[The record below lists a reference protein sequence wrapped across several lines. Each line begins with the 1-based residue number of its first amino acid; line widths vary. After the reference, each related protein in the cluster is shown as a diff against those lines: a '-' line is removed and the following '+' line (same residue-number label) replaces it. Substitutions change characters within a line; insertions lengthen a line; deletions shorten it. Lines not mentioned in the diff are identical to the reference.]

1 MPSLQRNVEL
11 YPWFRMAADG
21 YAWIAVFFLYMSQTM
36 SLDQVIQLSAIYYLS
51 VFVVEVPSG
60 YFSDRF
66 GRRTTLMLSTSS
78 LVISYTCFIIGGEFA
93 WFAAGQFFLATGI
106 AMQSGTDT
114 ALHYDSLKALGRQSE
129 YAEREARAEQWGL
142 IMTAVATLVGG
153 ALGLI
158 DLRLAY
164 VYSLIS
170 AIVMG
175 VFVWRFVEP
184 VHASESAVPTR
195 GFLRVLLDCLGR
207 LRDPVLGWVFA
218 VAITIYAL
226 AHIVYEFYQPYISLL
241 EMPVFDPGEYAA
253 LISGIVIGL
262 SMFGG
267 ALGAR
272 LSINWQ
278 KRFGLIG
285 VVGIASLVHLVTV
298 AAMAVIFH
306 PLVLILVFS
315 RNFPMA
321 LIHAPVMSAIA
332 PRISRSQRAT
342 YLSIQ
347 SLCERL
353 SLALLLFLL
362 ASDIQ
367 PGEVVN
373 ETALSDIMWSTTLIG
388 VVALAVL
395 FANQGRVRRALAEQA
410 QVSADQ

>member
-1 MPSLQRNVEL
+1 MPSLQRNVAL

-21 YAWIAVFFLYMSQTM
+21 YAWIAVFFLYMSQSQ
-36 SLDQVIQLSAIYYLS
+36 SLDQVVQLSAIYYLS

-66 GRRTTLMLSTSS
+66 GRRTTLLIATGALMLS
-78 LVISYTCFIIGGEFA
+78 YACFIIGGGFA

-114 ALHYDSLKALGRQSE
+114 AFHYDSLKALGRESE
-129 YAEREARAEQWGL
+129 YAQREARAEQWGL
-142 IMTAVATLVGG
+142 IMTAVATLIGG

-164 VYSLIS
+164 VYSLVS
-170 AIVMG
+170 AIAMG
-175 VFVWRFVEP
+175 LLVWRFVEP

-195 GFLRVLLDCLGR
+195 GFWRVLLDCLGR
-207 LRDPVLGWVFA
+207 LRDPVLGWIFA
-218 VAITIYAL
+218 VAITLYAL

-241 EMPVFDPGEYAA
+241 QMPAFDLGEYAS

-267 ALGAR
+267 AVGAR
-272 LSINWQ
+272 LSIGWLA
-278 KRFGLIG
+278 RFGLTG
-285 VVGIASLVHLVTV
+285 VIGIASLLQLATI
-298 AAMAVIFH
+298 AAMAAVFH
-306 PLVLILVFS
+306 PLVLILVFT

-332 PRISRSQRAT
+332 PRIERTQRAT

-347 SLCERL
+347 SLSERL
-353 SLALLLFLL
+353 AFALLLFLL
-362 ASDIQ
+362 AADLKPAEAVS
-367 PGEVVN
+367 EA
-373 ETALSDIMWSTTLIG
+373 ALGGILSSTMILG
-388 VVALAVL
+388 VAALALL
-395 FANQGRVRRALAEQA
+395 FLSRGRVRRALAEPA
-410 QVSADQ
+410 RDDQLR

>member
-1 MPSLQRNVEL
+1 
-11 YPWFRMAADG
+11 
-21 YAWIAVFFLYMSQTM
+21 
-36 SLDQVIQLSAIYYLS
+36 
-51 VFVVEVPSG
+51 
-60 YFSDRF
+60 
-66 GRRTTLMLSTSS
+66 ML
-78 LVISYTCFIIGGEFA
+78 
-93 WFAAGQFFLATGI
+93 
-106 AMQSGTDT
+106 
-114 ALHYDSLKALGRQSE
+114 
-129 YAEREARAEQWGL
+129 
-142 IMTAVATLVGG
+142 
-153 ALGLI
+153 
-158 DLRLAY
+158 
-164 VYSLIS
+164 
-170 AIVMG
+170 G
-175 VFVWRFVEP
+175 VFGVV
-184 VHASESAVPTR
+184 VPTR

-272 LSINWQ
+272 LSIDWQ

-367 PGEVVN
+367 PGEAVN

-410 QVSADQ
+410 QASVEQ

>member
-367 PGEVVN
+367 PGEAVN

-410 QVSADQ
+410 QASAEQ